1 MKNYRTTQL
10 PDCLSRKSY
19 TVDQFMRRD
28 PKCSENSNKIQFR
41 DQVLGNLAV
50 VHQFQIFLSII
61 NYFSRKKNSC
71 RYIQIE
77 MKETSEICIAL
88 FQRTVQDQTVQQRLS
103 NLSVQLISETISQI
117 LSLLGLDEVVTHV
130 SLGTSDLCLQ
140 SPSKLLFSR
149 STDPAY

>member
-50 VHQFQIFLSII
+50 VHQFQIFLSIE
-61 NYFSRKKNSC
+61 NYFRKKNSC

-88 FQRTVQDQTVQQRLS
+88 FQRTVQDQTGQQRLS

-130 SLGTSDLCLQ
+130 RVFGLGACDQ
-140 SPSKLLFSR
+140 SHDTQS
-149 STDPAY
+149 